1 LGALRAWPQRDPG
14 VEQCSSSATEKYFES
29 PGHGKGGDQ
38 QAEEHAEDQRVGD
51 ADNGS
56 FQLRFLANSF
66 STSGTRSAKWRRSA
80 TNFSIACACV
90 YSPSAWASISVQNR
104 EYHTARTS
112 TFAFLFVM
120 EVFICFTKDDDFTLL
135 QRTLERWDACTNV
148 HLAAIQC
155 DAKKFEIAR
164 RVAADKMAK
173 CDYYI
178 LADLGCVLDSWN
190 ALDGIE
196 ERLNGMEEGLIGLE
210 YVGGKTC
217 LPQEF
222 LYPTGVRI
230 CRKNAVE
237 KWLPK
242 STDTYDQEHVESV
255 KLAGGTVGLC
265 PDIFYKKLL
274 AASH

>member
-1 LGALRAWPQRDPG
+1 
-14 VEQCSSSATEKYFES
+14 
-29 PGHGKGGDQ
+29 
-38 QAEEHAEDQRVGD
+38 
-51 ADNGS
+51 
-56 FQLRFLANSF
+56 
-66 STSGTRSAKWRRSA
+66 
-80 TNFSIACACV
+80 
-90 YSPSAWASISVQNR
+90 
-104 EYHTARTS
+104 
-112 TFAFLFVM
+112 M

-148 HLAAIQC
+148 HIAAIQC
-155 DAKKFEIAR
+155 DPKKFEISR

-196 ERLNGMEEGLIGLE
+196 ERLSGMEEGLIGLRLYQTQPGAAVPHE
-210 YVGGKTC
+210 QG
-217 LPQEF
+217 
-222 LYPTGVRI
+222 YPTGVRI

-255 KLAGGTVGLC
+255 RLAGGTVGFC